1 MGDYGL
7 KISKLASSIATATLD
22 RNLQFTSKYSG
33 LKIYQA
39 GTLSVAKTGTAT
51 VYGTVS
57 HNLGFEPA
65 HFVWRKFTASNS
77 NFGTTT
83 YPNAYAPI
91 GAPNLWTPESY
102 LTERIQSYTN
112 SSDLVVEVNTGTA
125 LGTYDFSY
133 YLLVDLA
140 NDYSGTVAGITTED
154 YGFKVSKE
162 GIDVL
167 EAKEYELVY
176 SSKYKAL
183 QYYDESFAT
192 SSVSL
197 PVQFSDPA
205 DTNVEAGAY
214 VDFYHGLGYPP
225 FYFGFFNTDIS
236 YNSVVNANRLVEIP
250 FVETFT
256 DVVSPGYYLI
266 SSFATDEF
274 VRLSAFRVTNGLNV
288 LGNYGSFPAE
298 NITFK
303 TYVTTQDLSSGEI

>member
-7 KISKLASSIATATLD
+7 KVSKLASSIATTTLD
-22 RNLQFTSKYSG
+22 RDLQFTSKYSG

-91 GAPNLWTPESY
+91 GAPNIWTPESDDD
-102 LTERIQSYTN
+102 EEINCYTN
-112 SSDLVVEVNTGTA
+112 SSDLVIEVNTGTA
-125 LGTYDFSY
+125 LGTYEFSY

-140 NDYSGTVAGITTED
+140 NDYSGTVAGITTDD
-154 YGFKVSKE
+154 YGFKVSKP

-183 QYYDESFAT
+183 QYYDVNFAT
-192 SSVSL
+192 SSITL
-197 PVQFSDPA
+197 PNQFSDPLDV
-205 DTNVEAGAY
+205 DTEAGCY
-214 VDFYHGLGYPP
+214 VDFYHGHDYPP
-225 FYFGFFNTDIS
+225 FFLAFWKT
-236 YNSVVNANRLVEIP
+236 NSALAVSTTETIELPYYEWIDEYKSAN
-250 FVETFT
+250 
-256 DVVSPGYYLI
+256 VSA
-266 SSFATDEF
+266 SCFATDEF
-274 VRLSAFRVTNGLNV
+274 IRLSFYRETHTHPFTA
-288 LGNYGSFPAE
+288 YGSLATE
-298 NITFK
+298 TITFK
-303 TYVTTQDLSSGEI
+303 LYVMTQDLSSGTI